1 MSSRSTTVKLIN
13 NTPATLKLTN
23 AKLSHGVWSQNMY
36 PPETINGNSDGIWMS
51 ESDGFMT
58 GTEGTVTYAL
68 PNGAGNVVIH
78 WDNPYVGSNSYS
90 DSVPSGYQISR
101 SGGGGDNATVTFT
114 LEVSK
119 NIKSTSFRSKSTS
132 AMEN

>member
-1 MSSRSTTVKLIN
+1 MASRSTTVKLIN
-13 NTPATLKLTN
+13 TTSATLTRTN

-36 PPETINGNSDGIWMS
+36 PPKTINANGEGIWMS

-58 GTEGTVTYAL
+58 GTEGTVEYAL
-68 PNGAGNVVIH
+68 PNGAGNIVIH
-78 WDNPYVGSNSYS
+78 WDNPYIGSNSYS
-90 DSVPSGYQISR
+90 DSAPSGYQISR

-119 NIKSTSFRSKSTS
+119 NIKSTSFKSKSKA
-132 AMEN
+132 AMDN